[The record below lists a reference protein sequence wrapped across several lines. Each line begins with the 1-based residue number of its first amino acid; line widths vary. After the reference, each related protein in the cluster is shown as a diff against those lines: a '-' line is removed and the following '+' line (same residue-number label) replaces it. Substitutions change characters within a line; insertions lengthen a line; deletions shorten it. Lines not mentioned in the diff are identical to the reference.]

1 MKESIQQFLLTHLNF
16 LPPEALVVIIS
27 ATPILEL
34 RGGIPLGLGFG
45 FTFWK
50 TLLLSLCGNI
60 LPILPVLI
68 LFKPVSEILLKYR
81 WYRSF
86 YNWLYGRTMNKSAQV
101 RKYGAIGLILFTA
114 IPLPTTGAYTACVAA
129 SLFALPI
136 RYSFPAITCGVILAG
151 FGVGITLFH
160 LFG

>member
-1 MKESIQQFLLTHLNF
+1 LKESIQQFLLTYLGF

-27 ATPILEL
+27 ATPVLEL

-50 TLLLSLCGNI
+50 TLGLSLFGNI
-60 LPILPVLI
+60 LPVLPVLV
-68 LFKPVSEILLKYR
+68 LFKPMSEIMLRYR

-86 YNWLYGRTMNKSAQV
+86 YNWLYGRTMNKSTKV
-101 RKYGAIGLILFTA
+101 RKYGAVGLILFTA

-136 RYSFPAITCGVILAG
+136 RYSFPAVVSGVILAG